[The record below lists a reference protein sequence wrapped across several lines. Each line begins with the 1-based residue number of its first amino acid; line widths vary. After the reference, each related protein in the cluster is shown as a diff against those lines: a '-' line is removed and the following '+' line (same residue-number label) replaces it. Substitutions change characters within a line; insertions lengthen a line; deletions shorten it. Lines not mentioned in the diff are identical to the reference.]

1 MKEIV
6 KINLDNEMDLILTH
20 KRSMKIAELCGLS
33 TAAQTIF
40 ATAVSEIA
48 RCSISQ
54 GKDSHLILG
63 IDFLKGGKKD
73 ITAIIYDR
81 VDLSVASSQPF
92 DYVRRLLGDLQYE
105 LINGIYNITLS
116 YKIAQPGLI
125 SENKVQT
132 FRDYFKLEPPLSPYD
147 EIRKKNIQLIDL
159 SEKLG
164 ESENKYRQFTDT
176 LPQMAFS
183 ISVENEI
190 TLSNKWLKDYLG
202 TSFLNVN
209 KASWQQILH
218 PDDFNNVSNNWEA
231 ARKSRTKFSGQARIA
246 HKGNY
251 VWHLLSIVP
260 QKSENNSLVG
270 WIGSFVDIH
279 AQKVIEET
287 LKDNKELRI
296 AQEKLKKS
304 NDELSKKNR
313 ELEQFAYVA
322 SHDLQEPLRKI
333 RNFTSLAQ
341 RGMTTEE
348 KEKLFFDKINSSAER
363 MSNLIRDVLNFSRLT
378 TTVNEII
385 PINLG
390 DLIKDILVDFEYS
403 IQNKKAKFTIGNLP
417 QIMGIPV
424 QINQLFY
431 NLVSNS
437 LKFNNGEPS
446 VVISSTTIAGTEL
459 KGIEVPDHTIS
470 YHVISFADNGIG
482 IDKRYADKIFTIFQR
497 LHGQGEFEGTG
508 IGLALCKK
516 IIDNH
521 NGAIAFESEL
531 GKGTTFYVYLPLQ
544 K

>member
-63 IDFLKGGKKD
+63 INFLKGGKKE

-81 VDLSVASSQPF
+81 IDLSVVSPQPF
-92 DYVRRLLGDLQYE
+92 DYVKRLLGDLQYG
-105 LINGIYNITLS
+105 LQNGVYSIILS

-132 FRDYFKLEPPLSPYD
+132 FKDYFKFEPALSPYD
-147 EIRKKNIQLIDL
+147 ELRKKNIQLIDL

-190 TLSNKWLKDYLG
+190 TLTNKWLKDYLG
-202 TSFLNVN
+202 TSFLALN

-218 PDDFNNVSNNWEA
+218 PDDLNTISTAWEV
-231 ARKSRTKFSGQARIA
+231 ARKNRTKFSGQARIV
-246 HKGNY
+246 HKGKY
-251 VWHLLSIVP
+251 TWHLLSIIP
-260 QKSENNSLVG
+260 QKNDSNEIIG

-279 AQKVIEET
+279 AQKVVEET
-287 LKDNKELRI
+287 LKDNKDLRI

-304 NDELSKKNR
+304 NDELSRKNR

-341 RGMTTEE
+341 RGMTIEE

-378 TTVNEII
+378 TADNTFVKLNLNNLLKEI
-385 PINLG
+385 
-390 DLIKDILVDFEYS
+390 LIDFEYS
-403 IQNKKAKFTIGNLP
+403 IENKKAKFHIAELP
-417 QIMGIPV
+417 VITGIPV

-437 LKFNNGEPS
+437 LKFNNGEPI
-446 VVISSTTIAGTEL
+446 VNITYIKLNTNEL
-459 KGIEVPDHTIS
+459 KQLELPDYSIS
-470 YHVISFADNGIG
+470 YHMISITDNGIG
-482 IDKRYADKIFTIFQR
+482 IDERYGDKIFTIFQR
-497 LHGQGEFEGTG
+497 LHGQNEFEGTG

-516 IIDNH
+516 IVDNH
-521 NGAIAFESEL
+521 NGAITFKSEL
-531 GKGTTFYVYLPLQ
+531 GKGTTFQVYLPI